1 MKKKDIKNI
10 FVSFIIS
17 IIFFSVVIFILNNNP
32 NNNPKIINS
41 QNYKNI
47 KISSVEIPTTTIFF
61 VGDIMLTRGVQ
72 SSVSNNFNGDYNK
85 LFENVKEFKDADI
98 LMGNLEGDVSDVGN
112 NVGSKYSFKMN
123 PSVLQ
128 ALKNAGFDIVNF
140 ANNHVGDWNIIAF
153 KDTLFR
159 LDRNGI
165 LKTGAGL
172 NEEEAKIVT
181 IIKKNGVKFGFLG
194 FSDVGPNWME
204 AKGDN
209 PGILLATNPKLEE
222 IIKNAKERSDVL
234 IVSFHFG
241 EEYKTIHN
249 ERQEILAHKSIDSG
263 ADMVI
268 GHHPHVIQDIEEYKG
283 KPIVYSLGNFI
294 FDQSFSKNTMRGMLF
309 SATFENK
316 NLIKTEK
323 RIITLNKKYQPEGIF
338 TEEEVREKDELASS
352 VCPKPEKDYEDMM
365 LLNIGQEIEL
375 PDTTYIPKNLR
386 ELNDE
391 SSTKS
396 ICLIKEAR
404 DAFEK
409 MVLGAQKDGYTIK
422 ASSGFR
428 SYEYQK
434 NILDNAIK
442 SGKKDASISIAKPGN
457 SEHQL
462 GTAIDITG
470 KSINYS
476 SANESFLNSVESAW
490 LEKNSYKY
498 GFIMSYPESKEN
510 ITGYKF
516 EPWHY
521 RYVGI
526 EKAKEIKDSDLTI
539 TEFLK

>member
-1 MKKKDIKNI
+1 MKKRDIKNI

-17 IIFFSVVIFILNNNP
+17 IIFFLVVIFILNNNP

-140 ANNHVGDWNIIAF
+140 ANNHVGDWNMIAF

-283 KPIVYSLGNFI
+283 KPIVY
-294 FDQSFSKNTMRGMLF
+294 
-309 SATFENK
+309 
-316 NLIKTEK
+316 
-323 RIITLNKKYQPEGIF
+323 
-338 TEEEVREKDELASS
+338 
-352 VCPKPEKDYEDMM
+352 
-365 LLNIGQEIEL
+365 
-375 PDTTYIPKNLR
+375 
-386 ELNDE
+386 
-391 SSTKS
+391 
-396 ICLIKEAR
+396 
-404 DAFEK
+404 
-409 MVLGAQKDGYTIK
+409 
-422 ASSGFR
+422 
-428 SYEYQK
+428 
-434 NILDNAIK
+434 
-442 SGKKDASISIAKPGN
+442 
-457 SEHQL
+457 
-462 GTAIDITG
+462 
-470 KSINYS
+470 
-476 SANESFLNSVESAW
+476 
-490 LEKNSYKY
+490 
-498 GFIMSYPESKEN
+498 
-510 ITGYKF
+510 
-516 EPWHY
+516 
-521 RYVGI
+521 
-526 EKAKEIKDSDLTI
+526 
-539 TEFLK
+539 